1 MAAAV
6 STETHPPSRSLEEEQ
21 GLDSWGA
28 RLAQWRREL
37 LIAVPFSLSL
47 LSICLSSGLLAFSP
61 LGPDYVAKGITL
73 GLFAIIFG
81 GICTALLA
89 TSSFIVYSP
98 RSNLALIQ
106 ATAAT
111 HFLSKESFA
120 HNPEAVIV
128 AMAVCVFLAGLLQI
142 LFAVGGIA
150 RIIKYTPHPVM
161 AGFINGA
168 ALAIAWSQIKPFID
182 FQGAHGGLLPFI
194 TQPATLAFIVLMAL
208 FIFGVDRVSKKIPAP
223 LVGLVVGVLIFYLL
237 AEIAPNIQLGRM
249 IGNLS
254 ATMPP
259 ESPFLDLATPSI
271 RDALMTALPDM
282 LFVALAIAVIATF
295 ESLLVFRVAQNLAD
309 KPLGSR
315 RNVVALGAGN
325 CASALVGGIAFSAA
339 NGQTRAVY
347 REGGRTRAVPIAIGL
362 LILLLITGAPGL
374 LAAIP
379 VAAISA
385 LLLQNTFQKIDMWSI
400 RLLFHTLRSPPS
412 PERRRAWYD
421 LAVVGVVMGV
431 TVTISV
437 LPGVLAGVL
446 VACVIFIANMSRPI
460 VRRRYSGEAMSSKRM
475 RSAGDA
481 ALLRETGSRRLVLE
495 LHGVLFFGN
504 ADDLSTAVSKAFAEA
519 DMIVLDFRGISDIDV
534 SGATILRNLV
544 EKSRKRGM
552 QLLFCNVPAIHA
564 ATITTMNAGG
574 TESSVFPDLDST
586 LEWMEERVLRA
597 QAERRAKPDV
607 LPLEQHDFLQGL
619 AGADIALL
627 APYLSLK
634 ELPAGATL
642 CVEGDQADRM
652 WLLMK
657 GSVSVRLRV
666 SDLRGS
672 RRIASCA
679 TGTTVGEMA
688 FVESGTRSASVVT
701 DEDTVCY
708 EFERAAFDRILQSHP
723 DVANKLLTNLS
734 RELARRVRRTSE
746 ELREMAN

>member
-1 MAAAV
+1 M
-6 STETHPPSRSLEEEQ
+6 STEVR
-21 GLDSWGA
+21 GLTPDSEDAAQDSWRA
-28 RLAQWRREL
+28 RLALLRREIFAALPFGLAL
-37 LIAVPFSLSL
+37 LPT
-47 LSICLSSGLLAFSP
+47 CLSSGLLAFSP

-73 GLFAIIFG
+73 GLYAIIFG
-81 GICTALLA
+81 GTCAALLA

-111 HFLSKESFA
+111 HFLTKASFA
-120 HNPEAVIV
+120 HHPEAVIV
-128 AMAVCVFLAGLLQI
+128 AMAACVLLAGLFQVV
-142 LFAVGGIA
+142 FAVGGIS

-168 ALAIAWSQIKPFID
+168 ALAIAWSQIRPFID
-182 FQGAHGGLLPFI
+182 FHNGQIVH
-194 TQPATLAFIVLMAL
+194 PATLTFILLTAA
-208 FIFGVDRVSKKIPAP
+208 FIFGVHILSKRLPAP
-223 LVGLVVGVLIFYLL
+223 FVGLTVGILIFYSFE
-237 AEIAPNIQLGRM
+237 AFAPDIQLGRT

-254 ATMPP
+254 VAMPP
-259 ESPFLDLATPSI
+259 ESPFFHLWTPETGE
-271 RDALMTALPDM
+271 ALFSAWPDV
-282 LFVALAIAVIATF
+282 LFVSLAIAVIATF
-295 ESLLVFRVAQNLAD
+295 ESLLVYRMAQNLAD
-309 KPLGSR
+309 RPLGSKR
-315 RNVVALGAGN
+315 DVIALGIGN
-325 CASALVGGIAFSAA
+325 CASAAVGGIAFSAA
-339 NGQTRAVY
+339 SGQTRSVY
-347 REGGRTRAVPIAIGL
+347 REGGRTRVVPVTIGL
-362 LILLLITGAPGL
+362 LILVLITGAPAL

-385 LLLQNTFQKIDMWSI
+385 LLLQNTLHKIDMWSVW
-400 RLLFHTLRSPPS
+400 LLFHTLRSPPS

-446 VACVIFIANMSRPI
+446 VAGAIFIANMSRPI
-460 VRRRYSGEAMSSKRM
+460 VRRRYSGEAVSSKRI

-481 ALLRETGSRRLVLE
+481 AILRETGPRRVVFE

-504 ADDLSTAVSKAFAEA
+504 ADDLSNTATAAFAEA

-544 EKSRKRGM
+544 ERSRKRRK
-552 QLLFCNVPAIHA
+552 QLLLCNVPAIHSA
-564 ATITTMNAGG
+564 MIATIVAGG
-574 TESSVFPDLDST
+574 PELSVFPDLDST

-597 QAERRAKPDV
+597 QAESRARPAL

-619 AGADIALL
+619 DSADLALL
-627 APYLSLK
+627 TPYLVLR

-652 WLLMK
+652 WLLTK

-666 SDLRGS
+666 SDPRGS

-688 FVESGTRSASVVT
+688 FVESGTRSASVVA

-708 EFERAAFDRILQSHP
+708 EFERSAFDRILESHP
-723 DVANKLLTNLS
+723 AIANKLLSNLS

-746 ELREMAN
+746 DLRETTN